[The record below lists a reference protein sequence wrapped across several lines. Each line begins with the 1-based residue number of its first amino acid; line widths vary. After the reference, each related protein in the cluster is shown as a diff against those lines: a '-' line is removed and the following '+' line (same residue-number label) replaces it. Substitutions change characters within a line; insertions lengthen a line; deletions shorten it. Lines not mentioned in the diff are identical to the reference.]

1 MPNLDGKIAIV
12 TGANSGMG
20 FATAKALSDMGAT
33 VIMLCRSEARGRAAI
48 AALTAEKERKLD
60 LLLCDLGDYSSIR
73 NAADY
78 VRSKYPRIDILI
90 NNAGF
95 ISMDRQMSPYE
106 RSTKRKGTK

>member
-1 MPNLDGKIAIV
+1 MPN
-12 TGANSGMG
+12 
-20 FATAKALSDMGAT
+20 
-33 VIMLCRSEARGRAAI
+33 
-48 AALTAEKERKLD
+48 
-60 LLLCDLGDYSSIR
+60 LGDYSSIR

-95 ISMDRQMSPYE
+95 IFMDRQMSPYE